1 MSPGDLQRY
10 PVITILA
17 SQQLKICTLCIHG
30 VEIVV
35 DLYTIQNARMVPF
48 CNTFYR
54 IFDNFGQILIKPL

>member
-17 SQQLKICTLCIHG
+17 SQQLKICTLWIHG

-35 DLYTIQNARMVPF
+35 DFYT
-48 CNTFYR
+48 
-54 IFDNFGQILIKPL
+54 L